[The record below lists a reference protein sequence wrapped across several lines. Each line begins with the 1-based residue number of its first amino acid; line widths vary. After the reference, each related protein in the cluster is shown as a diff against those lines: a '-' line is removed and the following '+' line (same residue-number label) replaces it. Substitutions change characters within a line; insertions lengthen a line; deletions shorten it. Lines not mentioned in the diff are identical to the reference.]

1 MYILLNMNNDTE
13 KRFIKCAAEMLTV
26 DESKIVPE
34 ARLVEDLNADSLDII
49 ELVMALEEEFGVT
62 VAGSEL
68 EGIDTVGKALDLIN
82 SKVG

>member
-26 DESKIVPE
+26 DESKIVPK

-49 ELVMALEEEFGVT
+49 ELVMALEDEFDVT

>member
-1 MYILLNMNNDTE
+1 MLL
-13 KRFIKCAAEMLTV
+13 V

-68 EGIDTVGKALDLIN
+68 EGVDTVGKALELIN
-82 SKVG
+82 SKIR

>member
-1 MYILLNMNNDTE
+1 MNNDIE

-68 EGIDTVGKALDLIN
+68 EGIDTVGKALELIN
-82 SKVG
+82 SKIR

>member
-1 MYILLNMNNDTE
+1 MGNDTE
-13 KRFIKCAAEMLTV
+13 KRFIKCAAEILLV
-26 DESKIVPE
+26 DESKIVPD

-68 EGIDTVGKALDLIN
+68 DGVDTVSKALELIN

>member
-49 ELVMALEEEFGVT
+49 ELVTALEEEFGVT
-62 VAGSEL
+62 VVDSEF
-68 EGIDTVGKALDLIN
+68 EGVDTVGKALELIN
-82 SKVG
+82 SKIR